1 MHKIHLKLLRAQK
14 LQKRILWP
22 KTLARKERKDTQVY
36 ENLTAITGIDSI
48 FGRSS
53 VGGLSGW

>member
-22 KTLARKERKDTQVY
+22 KTLARKEIEDTQVY
-36 ENLTAITGIDSI
+36 ENLIAIPS
-48 FGRSS
+48 FEEEK
-53 VGGLSGW
+53 

>member
-22 KTLARKERKDTQVY
+22 NTLARKEIENTQVF
-36 ENLTAITGIDSI
+36 ENLVVITN
-48 FGRSS
+48 FEFEKEK
-53 VGGLSGW
+53 